1 MRCLV
6 YAIDY
11 SGQWHGNG
19 CLGST
24 GLPPSVWVIR
34 VTAYATT
41 HGATWAKRIAKMPAG
56 QARAFLQSC
65 MGMPGSAWLGTEAGR
80 QKQLRRQPPDE
91 SGPSA
96 LELGEGVAPGEWVR
110 VAGSDVVGWLCVDP
124 SKTSNRYW
132 LMTPDGHGEQ
142 WLDEGRVELAAA
154 PGRRRGKTV

>member
-1 MRCLV
+1 MAQERLP
-6 YAIDY
+6 
-11 SGQWHGNG
+11 
-19 CLGST
+19 
-24 GLPPSVWVIR
+24 GLDGPAAVGVGDLCDSVR
-34 VTAYATT
+34 PTT

-56 QARAFLQSC
+56 QARSFLQSC

-110 VAGSDVVGWLCVDP
+110 VAGSDEVGWLCVDP

-154 PGRRRGKTV
+154 PGRPSREDRVVVN